1 MHGSMFYQKI
11 GLYQKLI
18 KKKCL
23 EDVSMDLFS
32 TREGESLAESFPG
45 FRHVQRFASE
55 LFL

>member
-1 MHGSMFYQKI
+1 MYLQLK
-11 GLYQKLI
+11 
-18 KKKCL
+18 KKKCF

-45 FRHVQRFASE
+45 FRHIQRFASE

>member
-1 MHGSMFYQKI
+1 MFYQKI

-45 FRHVQRFASE
+45 FRHIQRFASE